1 MLSIEKEGEGLL
13 VLVLPLPLS
22 FLVLEPLL
30 LLLPLSWSELKRRE
44 GGMGEQRVVSFPSDN
59 QQGWVYLCL
68 RAHLSSC
75 PSDSPPS
82 LSCALHVD
90 RLVDVGRRWSH
101 EATEGGGGDGS

>member
-1 MLSIEKEGEGLL
+1 MLGIEKEGEMLL
-13 VLVLPLPLS
+13 MLLLPLPPS
-22 FLVLEPLL
+22 CSVLEPLL

-59 QQGWVYLCL
+59 QQGWAYLCL

-82 LSCALHVD
+82 LSCALHID
-90 RLVDVGRRWSH
+90 RLVNVGRMRRQRVV
-101 EATEGGGGDGS
+101 EATAAW